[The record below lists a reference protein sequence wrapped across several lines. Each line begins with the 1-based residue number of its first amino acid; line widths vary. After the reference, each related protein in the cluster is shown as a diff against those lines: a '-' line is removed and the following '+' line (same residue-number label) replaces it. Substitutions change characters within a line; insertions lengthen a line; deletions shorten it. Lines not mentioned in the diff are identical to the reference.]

1 MPWELYHVYENYN
14 NEKENELNKK
24 LIRKQLDTVS
34 VKYDKLMEKAKI
46 QNNTRFANFFRIN
59 NEDNE
64 EEKNE

>member
-1 MPWELYHVYENYN
+1 MYDKYN
-14 NEKENELNKK
+14 KEADNKLNKK

-59 NEDNE
+59 NEANE